1 MDITITEKKENPT
14 LSRTEIDLKLSF
26 IGDTTPSKE
35 DLKKEIAKS
44 EKASEDTII
53 INSIYNAFGEGSAA
67 AHATIYKSKADLD
80 RVEPQPKKE
89 APKEGEAAKEAP
101 KADAK
106 AEEKP
111 ADTPKEAP
119 AEEAKEESKKEAPKE
134 EKKEEPTKEEEKKE

>member
-1 MDITITEKKENPT
+1 MEISITEKKENPT

-26 IGDTTPSKE
+26 IDASTPSKE

-44 EKASEDTII
+44 EKAPEDTII
-53 INSIYNAFGEGSAA
+53 VNNIYNAFGEGSAS
-67 AHATIYKSKADLD
+67 AHVTIYKSKADLD

-89 APKEGEAAKEAP
+89 APKEGEAAKEGESKEAP

-111 ADTPKEAP
+111 ADA
-119 AEEAKEESKKEAPKE
+119 AKEEKKEEPAKEEAKEAPKE
-134 EKKEEPTKEEEKKE
+134 EKKE